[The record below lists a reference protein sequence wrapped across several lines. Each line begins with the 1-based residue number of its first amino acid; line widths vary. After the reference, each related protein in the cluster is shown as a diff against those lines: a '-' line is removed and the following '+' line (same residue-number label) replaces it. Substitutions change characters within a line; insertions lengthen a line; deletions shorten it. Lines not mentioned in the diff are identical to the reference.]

1 MRGRGDS
8 SSFVVW
14 NCCQLANNM
23 EQVVGVG
30 VKDGVIVMSIRL
42 GAVLQ
47 FPVIYLLIW
56 ARKVDSL
63 NLGHRFHIRICLF

>member
-30 VKDGVIVMSIRL
+30 VKDGVIIMSIRL
-42 GAVLQ
+42 GGFAVSRNI
-47 FPVIYLLIW
+47 FTDPG
-56 ARKVDSL
+56 KFF
-63 NLGHRFHIRICLF
+63 NRFHMCICLF

>member
-14 NCCQLANNM
+14 NCCQLAHNM
-23 EQVVGVG
+23 EQVEQVVGVG
-30 VKDGVIVMSIRL
+30 VKDGVIIMSIRL
-42 GAVLQ
+42 GAVSQ

-56 ARKVDSL
+56 ARKVDS
-63 NLGHRFHIRICLF
+63 

>member
-1 MRGRGDS
+1 
-8 SSFVVW
+8 
-14 NCCQLANNM
+14 M

-42 GAVLQ
+42 GAVSQ

-63 NLGHRFHIRICLF
+63 NLGHRFHMCICLF

>member
-30 VKDGVIVMSIRL
+30 VKDGVIIMSIRL
-42 GAVLQ
+42 GAVSQ

-56 ARKVDSL
+56 ARKVDS
-63 NLGHRFHIRICLF
+63 